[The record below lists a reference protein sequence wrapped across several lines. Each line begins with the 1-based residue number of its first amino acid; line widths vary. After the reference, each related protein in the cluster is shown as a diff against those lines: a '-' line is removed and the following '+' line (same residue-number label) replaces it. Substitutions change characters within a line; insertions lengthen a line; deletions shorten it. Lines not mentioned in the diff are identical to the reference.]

1 MDFRTALITHI
12 QIQQY
17 LCLDMVL
24 CSAHHRVN
32 PINFLVQ
39 LIKHKRTSLAI
50 DLSAK
55 KNSLMS
61 SYSNHHRIRKWLFI
75 TLENSILFYC
85 CNFSFF
91 NFFKSPTLGAEL
103 LQFICAEICNSF
115 WLQYLQTDNVY
126 IYIYIFNI
134 HSF

>member
-17 LCLDMVL
+17 LGLDMVL
-24 CSAHHRVN
+24 CSAHHHVN

-39 LIKHKRTSLAI
+39 LIKYKRTSLAI

-55 KNSLMS
+55 NSLMS
-61 SYSNHHRIRKWLFI
+61 SYSNHHRTILRITELTHANISQHRIRKWLFI

-91 NFFKSPTLGAEL
+91 NFFKSPHTR
-103 LQFICAEICNSF
+103 C
-115 WLQYLQTDNVY
+115 
-126 IYIYIFNI
+126 
-134 HSF
+134 